1 MDSVRRSPLSA
12 PHTISELLERHAFSL
27 LFIASTCLLAT
38 AFAPQFWA
46 IMIVLLMMATNVLQL
61 AITQR
66 RFRRT
71 ALRLCV
77 VDTADQ
83 TQQG

>member
-1 MDSVRRSPLSA
+1 MDTVRRSPLSA
-12 PHTISELLERHAFSL
+12 RHTISGLFERHAFSL
-27 LFIASTCLLAT
+27 LLTASTCLLAT

-46 IMIVLLMMATNVLQL
+46 IMIVLLVMALNVLQL

-66 RFRRT
+66 RSRRT

-77 VDTADQ
+77 VGTGDQ